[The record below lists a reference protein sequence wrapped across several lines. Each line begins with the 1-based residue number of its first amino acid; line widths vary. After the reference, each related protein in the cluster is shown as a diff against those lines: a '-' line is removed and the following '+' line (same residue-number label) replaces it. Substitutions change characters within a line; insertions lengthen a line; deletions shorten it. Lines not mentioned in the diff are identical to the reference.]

1 MTVER
6 WAGNGGQM
14 ARERRKQAVQGKAGT
29 SKKTKKL
36 NEEALKLMDENAAG
50 IAQLLCDST
59 LHGHM
64 PSARLLVELAQRNVE
79 AVEALMMRPGRSL
92 AQDLAAEPEWQG
104 EEPEAEETVS
114 ESQELEG

>member
-64 PSARLLVELAQRNVE
+64 PSARLLVELDREESRQRLVE
-79 AVEALMMRPGRSL
+79 IRQKHTFSAYKPPCTSVLDLLLTADIGKALY
-92 AQDLAAEPEWQG
+92 
-104 EEPEAEETVS
+104 
-114 ESQELEG
+114 